1 MNIGH
6 ARKFIV
12 QRGILK
18 SSMLCPSSHCKKF
31 KNIKIVS
38 VLSGQKLSLQKF
50 IFYLSMKSL
59 TSISTKRSTD
69 LLEILLHTRVADWL
83 EANPSPL
90 AKFIANILPTFYT
103 PTAVNMVYTI
113 LTAVRLFTPQ
123 LFTPRLFTLDNPTTL
138 YPATLYPATL
148 YPATLYPVH
157 TSDNSRVIPN

>member
-38 VLSGQKLSLQKF
+38 VLTGQKLSLQKF

-59 TSISTKRSTD
+59 TD

-113 LTAVRLFTPQ
+113 LTAVRLFTPR
-123 LFTPRLFTLDNPTTL
+123 LFTPRLFTPDNPTTL

-148 YPATLYPVH
+148 YPATLYPVR